1 MWITDP
7 EGEFASLRERF
18 GFVLVGKGG
27 ETPVDPRTAPLVAHK
42 LLELG
47 ASAVFDLYDL
57 KPQARHHWMRVF
69 LEALTNA
76 PKNLWKPLVLMMD
89 EAHLFAPE
97 KGQGESE
104 AFPAVQDV
112 VTRGRKRGI
121 CPVLF
126 TQRLAKLSKNVSASL

>member
-1 MWITDP
+1 MSKIEIGRAQGRAVTLDLATLLGTRLLVQANSGGGKSWLLRRLAEQLFGKVPVWITDP

-57 KPQARHHWMRVF
+57 TTGCASSSRPSR
-69 LEALTNA
+69 
-76 PKNLWKPLVLMMD
+76 
-89 EAHLFAPE
+89 
-97 KGQGESE
+97 
-104 AFPAVQDV
+104 
-112 VTRGRKRGI
+112 TRRRTSGSR
-121 CPVLF
+121 
-126 TQRLAKLSKNVSASL
+126 SSS